1 MRRVD
6 GLTYG
11 ESAQLTGA
19 ALLPDSD
26 DLGQLAGNTKST
38 SPGLK
43 KAHGLHVD
51 DARAE
56 ERVASSSQTSHKGSS
71 SCALA
76 AVLKDQSCNGNVLDG
91 NESRLTVGAE
101 GEAHASIVG
110 ERDEV

>member
-1 MRRVD
+1 MMRRVD

-56 ERVASSSQTSHKGSS
+56 E
-71 SCALA
+71 
-76 AVLKDQSCNGNVLDG
+76 
-91 NESRLTVGAE
+91 
-101 GEAHASIVG
+101 
-110 ERDEV
+110 

>member
-1 MRRVD
+1 MRQLN

-19 ALLPDSD
+19 ALLPNSD
-26 DLGQLAGNTKST
+26 DLGQLAGNTEST
-38 SPGLK
+38 SSSLK

-56 ERVASSSQTSHKGSS
+56 ERVASSGQTSDESGS
-71 SCALA
+71 SCALS
-76 AVLKDQSCNGNVLDG
+76 AVLENQCCNGNVLDG
-91 NESRLTVGAE
+91 NESRLTIRAE
-101 GEAHASIVG
+101 WEAHTSIVG